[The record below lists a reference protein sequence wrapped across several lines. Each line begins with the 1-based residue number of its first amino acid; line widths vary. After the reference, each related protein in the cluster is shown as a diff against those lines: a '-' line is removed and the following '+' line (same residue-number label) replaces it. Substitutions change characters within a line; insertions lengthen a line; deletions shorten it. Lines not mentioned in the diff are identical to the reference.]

1 MNMYDI
7 ILKKKRNIIL
17 SKEEIEFVVN
27 GYTNGT
33 IPDYQMSAFLMA
45 VCFNGMNEEETYY
58 LTIAMRDSGD
68 ILDLSRINGIKVDKH
83 STGGVGDKVSLILA
97 PILAALD
104 VKVAK
109 MSGKGLGHTGGTIDK
124 LESIPGLNTN
134 LSEDKFFDNV
144 NNIGVA
150 IAGQTANLAPADKKI
165 YALRDVTATVDCIPL
180 IASSVMSKKL
190 ASGADSI
197 VLDVKCGNG
206 AFMKDEEEA
215 YKLAEAM
222 VDIGKKAGKNI
233 AAIIT
238 DMNQPLG
245 NYIGNSLEIVEVI
258 LALQGKVDNDLM
270 DVVYAL
276 GSEMLVFAKKSSNT
290 DEAKH
295 MMVDVINNNKAY
307 EKFIEFVKAQ
317 DGDVEY
323 VYHPEK
329 LVDTKIMYE
338 LKSEQSGFVVGFDTE
353 GIGRSVQ
360 VLGGGRLTKEDIIDY
375 TVGIVVHK
383 KIADAVKEG
392 DILATIYANDEKKFE
407 SALKYIKNSIF
418 IKGENIMSPN
428 IIKKVI

>member
-27 GYTNGT
+27 GYTNGN

-45 VCFNGMNEEETYY
+45 VCFNGMNEEETFY

-134 LSEDKFFDNV
+134 LSEDKFFENV

-258 LALQGKVDNDLM
+258 LALQGKIDNDLM

-276 GSEMLVFAKKSSNT
+276 GSEMLVFAKKTSNT
-290 DEAKH
+290 DEAKR

-353 GIGRSVQ
+353 GIGRGVQ

-383 KIADAVKEG
+383 KIADAVKKG

-407 SALKYIKNSIF
+407 AALNYIKNSIF

>member
-45 VCFNGMNEEETYY
+45 VCFNGMNEEETFY

-134 LSEDKFFDNV
+134 LSEDKFFENV

-258 LALQGKVDNDLM
+258 LALQGKIDNDLM

-276 GSEMLVFAKKSSNT
+276 GSEMLVFAKKTSNT
-290 DEAKH
+290 DEAKR

-353 GIGRSVQ
+353 GIGRGVQ

-383 KIADAVKEG
+383 KIADAVKKG

-407 SALKYIKNSIF
+407 AALNYIKNSIF